1 MGIVID
7 GFSHILPK
15 GFADKLSQ
23 AYPTDESRELSGLTY
38 FSDMENRV
46 RILDRYKIDRQ
57 VLTLARPNIWLN
69 MPLDLALK
77 MTRVANDSLA
87 KATKQFPDRFI
98 SVGTLPIL
106 SEEFMPE
113 FDRCVEE
120 LGMAGIQIFSNIGGK
135 YLDDPEFQTFF
146 AKANTT
152 RTPIWIHPQV
162 WDGWSQEFALDKLL
176 GWPFDTSWALC
187 RLVFSGMMENYSDLR
202 IITHHMGGMIPH
214 FSGRIQGGYK
224 GKEMFP
230 RAGFIDLPKDPIE
243 SFKRFYGDTVL
254 NGAVHA
260 FECGYKFF
268 GPERLIFAT
277 DYPFGPEKGE
287 YWIKVALNDIMAV
300 ELPKEEKDQIMGG
313 NLIRLLE
320 KH

>member
-7 GFSHILPK
+7 GFSHILPT

-23 AYPTDESRELSGLTY
+23 AYPTDESRELSGVTY

-46 RILDRYKIDRQ
+46 RVLDRYKIDRQ

-69 MPLDLALK
+69 MPLDLALE
-77 MTRVANDSLA
+77 MTRVANDALA

-98 SVGTLPIL
+98 GVGTLPVL
-106 SEEFMPE
+106 REEFMPE
-113 FDRCVEE
+113 FDRCLEE

-162 WDGWSQEFALDKLL
+162 CYGWSQQFALDKIL
-176 GWPFDTSWALC
+176 GWPFDTSMALC
-187 RLVFSGMMENYSDLR
+187 RLVFSGMMGTYPDLR

-214 FSGRIQGGYK
+214 FSERIQGIYK
-224 GKEMFP
+224 GREMFP
-230 RAGFIDLPKDPIE
+230 RAEFIDLPLDPIE
-243 SFKRFYGDTVL
+243 YFRRFYGDTVL

-268 GPERLIFAT
+268 GPERMIFAT

-287 YWIKVALNDIMAV
+287 YWIKVALNEIMAV
-300 ELPKEEKDQIMGG
+300 ELPKEEKNQIMGG
-313 NLIRLLE
+313 NLIRLFE
-320 KH
+320 RD